1 MRVGLHKF
9 KFAEPHQNM
18 EVVSVGRVIQ
28 ARELLT
34 KQSSFEQFCSQF
46 DWYDFKILGSFL
58 TKLPFPR
65 DTTTQSLHSLFQL
78 FKSRG
83 TAISKMTISRRLN
96 RMALLG
102 LLRKLP
108 KTNPAFYEIARG
120 QEELVRRIVYFKH
133 TEECLGI
140 MEMGRKDENAM

>member
-1 MRVGLHKF
+1 MTQ
-9 KFAEPHQNM
+9 EN
-18 EVVSVGRVIQ
+18 VI
-28 ARELLT
+28 LS

-83 TAISKMTISRRLN
+83 TVISKMTISRRLN
-96 RMALLG
+96 RMVMLD
-102 LLRKLP
+102 LLRKLS
-108 KTNPAFYEIARG
+108 KTNPAFYEIVKG
-120 QEELVRRIVYFKH
+120 QEELVRKIVYFKH
-133 TEECLGI
+133 TEEQ
-140 MEMGRKDENAM
+140 M